1 MRRYG
6 LLPLCLVAYVL
17 LAGCATN
24 TLDAIAKN
32 TACTTRVS
40 GEVSFGSITPTG
52 KAKWSAVC
60 KPLDTSPPVA
70 SVPEV
75 TAADLLK

>member
-6 LLPLCLVAYVL
+6 LLPLFVAVY
-17 LAGCATN
+17 LALGGCS
-24 TLDAIAKN
+24 TLDSIAKN
-32 TACTTRVS
+32 AACTTKIS
-40 GEVSFGSITPTG
+40 GEMSFGSVTPTG
-52 KAKWSAVC
+52 KTKWSAVC
-60 KPLDTSPPVA
+60 KPADTSPPVA